1 MRNFLL
7 WTIVIIISIGIYYS
21 INQEQSTTDSYN
33 ERTDSYNERTD
44 SYNERTDSYNERKED
59 AASHRNYNEPRVQV
73 SASELYSRYNSN
85 SIRAKAL
92 YDGKLI
98 EITDSPLKVDIAPDG
113 DGIIYLADFFLQDF
127 GVYAK
132 GGEDFKSEAAKLES
146 IYDEITLLCYS
157 DEFST
162 ENNILTDCIFDLKT
176 NSERK
181 TRQEQK
187 REQKRELARQKIA
200 RQEQAR
206 QEQEQELAKQ
216 ARIATQELARQEQEI
231 ARQEEAKIARQE
243 EAKIARQEQARQEQE
258 LARQERIKAYAAI
271 TKSESKSQ
279 NDVETEPYN
288 TTYVDGNSSADSDY
302 FD

>member
-21 INQEQSTTDSYN
+21 INQEQSTTDSYD
-33 ERTDSYNERTD
+33 EEQSTTDSYDEI
-44 SYNERTDSYNERKED
+44 SEED

-73 SASELYSRYNSN
+73 SASGLYNRYNSN

-113 DGIIYLADFFLQDF
+113 DGIIYLADFFFQGV

-132 GGEDFKSEAAKLES
+132 GGKDFKSEAAKLES
-146 IYDEITLLCYS
+146 TYDEITLLCYS

-162 ENNILTDCIFDLKT
+162 DNNILTDCIFDLKT
-176 NSERK
+176 NSERDA
-181 TRQEQK
+181 E
-187 REQKRELARQKIA
+187 
-200 RQEQAR
+200 
-206 QEQEQELAKQ
+206 
-216 ARIATQELARQEQEI
+216 RIAIRA
-231 ARQEEAKIARQE
+231 AEAKARE
-243 EAKIARQEQARQEQE
+243 EDKKAREEEVEGRKAAEKAREEEVEGRKAAEKAREEKDRKIREKTE
-258 LARQERIKAYAAI
+258 QERIKAYAAI

>member
-21 INQEQSTTDSYN
+21 INQEQSTTDSYD
-33 ERTDSYNERTD
+33 EEQSTTDSYDEI
-44 SYNERTDSYNERKED
+44 SEED

-73 SASELYSRYNSN
+73 SASGLYNRYNSN

-113 DGIIYLADFFLQDF
+113 DGIIYLADFFFQGV

-132 GGEDFKSEAAKLES
+132 GGKDFKSEAAKLES
-146 IYDEITLLCYS
+146 TYDEITLLCYS

-162 ENNILTDCIFDLKT
+162 DNNILTDCIFDLKT
-176 NSERK
+176 NSERDA
-181 TRQEQK
+181 E
-187 REQKRELARQKIA
+187 
-200 RQEQAR
+200 
-206 QEQEQELAKQ
+206 
-216 ARIATQELARQEQEI
+216 RIAIRA
-231 ARQEEAKIARQE
+231 AEAKARE
-243 EAKIARQEQARQEQE
+243 EDKKAREEEVEGRKAAEKAREEEVEGRKAAEKAREEEVEGRKAAEKAREEKDRKIREKTE
-258 LARQERIKAYAAI
+258 QERIKAYAAI

>member
-21 INQEQSTTDSYN
+21 INQEQST
-33 ERTDSYNERTD
+33 
-44 SYNERTDSYNERKED
+44 TDSYNERKED

-206 QEQEQELAKQ
+206 QEQEQ
-216 ARIATQELARQEQEI
+216 
-231 ARQEEAKIARQE
+231 
-243 EAKIARQEQARQEQE
+243 ARQEQE

>member
-33 ERTDSYNERTD
+33 ER
-44 SYNERTDSYNERKED
+44 KED

-73 SASELYSRYNSN
+73 SASELYNRYNSN

-113 DGIIYLADFFLQDF
+113 DGIIYLADFFFQDL

-132 GGEDFKSEAAKLES
+132 GGEDFKSEAAKLKS
-146 IYDEITLLCYS
+146 TYDRITLLCYS

-176 NSERK
+176 MSERK
-181 TRQEQK
+181 TRQAEKQ
-187 REQKRELARQKIA
+187 ARQAEEK
-200 RQEQAR
+200 EQAR
-206 QEQEQELAKQ
+206 Q
-216 ARIATQELARQEQEI
+216 ARLARQAEVLASRAE
-231 ARQEEAKIARQE
+231 AEAEEL
-243 EAKIARQEQARQEQE
+243 ARQEQE
-258 LARQERIKAYAAI
+258 LARQEQERIKAYAA
-271 TKSESKSQ
+271 TKSELKSQ
-279 NDVETEPYN
+279 NDVETEPYS

>member
-7 WTIVIIISIGIYYS
+7 WISVIIIFIGMFYY
-21 INQEQSTTDSYN
+21 INQEQSTTDSYD
-33 ERTDSYNERTD
+33 EEQSTTDSYDEI
-44 SYNERTDSYNERKED
+44 SEED
-59 AASHRNYNEPRVQV
+59 AASHRNYDEPRVQV
-73 SASELYSRYNSN
+73 SAYNLYSSYDSN

-113 DGIIYLADFFLQDF
+113 DGIIYLADFFIQGV

-132 GGEDFKSEAAKLES
+132 GGEDFKSEAAKLKS
-146 IYDEITLLCYS
+146 TYDRITLLCYS

-162 ENNILTDCIFDLKT
+162 DNNILTDCIFDLKT
-176 NSERK
+176 MSERK
-181 TRQEQK
+181 
-187 REQKRELARQKIA
+187 ARQAEEEA
-200 RQEQAR
+200 RKAEEEAIRTEEAIREEAR
-206 QEQEQELAKQ
+206 YQ
-216 ARIATQELARQEQEI
+216 
-231 ARQEEAKIARQE
+231 ARQEEAREETE
-243 EAKIARQEQARQEQE
+243 EAIRSKTER
-258 LARQERIKAYAAI
+258 ERIKAYAAI
-271 TKSESKSQ
+271 TQSESKSQ

>member
-1 MRNFLL
+1 MRNLLL
-7 WTIVIIISIGIYYS
+7 WIGVITIFIGMFYY
-21 INQEQSTTDSYN
+21 INQEQSTTDSYD
-33 ERTDSYNERTD
+33 EEQSTTDSYDEI
-44 SYNERTDSYNERKED
+44 SEED

-73 SASELYSRYNSN
+73 SAYKLYSSYDSN

-113 DGIIYLADFFLQDF
+113 DGIIYLADYFIQGV

-132 GGEDFKSEAAKLES
+132 GGKDFKSEAAKLES
-146 IYDEITLLCYS
+146 TYDEITLLCYS

-176 NSERK
+176 NSERDAERIAIRAAENNGESWAK
-181 TRQEQK
+181 A
-187 REQKRELARQKIA
+187 RENDAERQKAIDEKWAKA
-200 RQEQAR
+200 REEDEKAR
-206 QEQEQELAKQ
+206 EEEVEGRKAAETAKEEKDR
-216 ARIATQELARQEQEI
+216 RIREKTE
-231 ARQEEAKIARQE
+231 
-243 EAKIARQEQARQEQE
+243 
-258 LARQERIKAYAAI
+258 QERIKAYAAI

>member
-44 SYNERTDSYNERKED
+44 SYNERKED

-73 SASELYSRYNSN
+73 SASELYNRYNSN

-113 DGIIYLADFFLQDF
+113 DGIIYLADFFFQDL

-132 GGEDFKSEAAKLES
+132 GGEDFKSEAAKLKS
-146 IYDEITLLCYS
+146 TYDRITLLCYS

-176 NSERK
+176 MSERK
-181 TRQEQK
+181 TRQEQ
-187 REQKRELARQKIA
+187 E
-200 RQEQAR
+200 
-206 QEQEQELAKQ
+206 
-216 ARIATQELARQEQEI
+216 QELARQEQE
-231 ARQEEAKIARQE
+231 RQAEAKLAR
-243 EAKIARQEQARQEQE
+243 IARQEQALARQAEEQEQE
-258 LARQERIKAYAAI
+258 LARQEQERIKAYAA
-271 TKSESKSQ
+271 TKSELKSQ
-279 NDVETEPYN
+279 NDVETEPYS

>member
-21 INQEQSTTDSYN
+21 INQEQSTTDSYD
-33 ERTDSYNERTD
+33 EEQSTTDSYDEI
-44 SYNERTDSYNERKED
+44 SEED

-73 SASELYSRYNSN
+73 SASGLYNRYNSN

-113 DGIIYLADFFLQDF
+113 DGIIYLADFFFQGV

-132 GGEDFKSEAAKLES
+132 GGKDFKSEAAKLES
-146 IYDEITLLCYS
+146 TYDEITLLCYS

-162 ENNILTDCIFDLKT
+162 DNNILTDCIFDLKT

-181 TRQEQK
+181 TRKEQK
-187 REQKRELARQKIA
+187 QEIA
-200 RQEQAR
+200 RQEQEIAR
-206 QEQEQELAKQ
+206 QE
-216 ARIATQELARQEQEI
+216 RIAAQELARQEQEI
-231 ARQEEAKIARQE
+231 ARQEQEIARQARQE
-243 EAKIARQEQARQEQE
+243 QEIARRARQEQEIARQEQERQEQE

>member
-1 MRNFLL
+1 MFSGTECFKMRNFLL

-21 INQEQSTTDSYN
+21 INQEQSTTDSY
-33 ERTDSYNERTD
+33 D
-44 SYNERTDSYNERKED
+44 ERKEN

-73 SASELYSRYNSN
+73 SAIKLYSSYDSN

-113 DGIIYLADFFLQDF
+113 DGIIYLADFFFQDL

-132 GGEDFKSEAAKLES
+132 GGEDFKSEAAKLKS
-146 IYDEITLLCYS
+146 TYDTITLLCYS

-206 QEQEQELAKQ
+206 QEQE
-216 ARIATQELARQEQEI
+216 
-231 ARQEEAKIARQE
+231 
-243 EAKIARQEQARQEQE
+243 

>member
-7 WTIVIIISIGIYYS
+7 WTIVIIISIGIYDS
-21 INQEQSTTDSYN
+21 INQEQST
-33 ERTDSYNERTD
+33 
-44 SYNERTDSYNERKED
+44 TDSYNERKED

-73 SASELYSRYNSN
+73 SASELYNRYNSN

-113 DGIIYLADFFLQDF
+113 DGIIYLADFFFQDL

-162 ENNILTDCIFDLKT
+162 DNNILTDCIFDLKT
-176 NSERK
+176 MSERK
-181 TRQEQK
+181 TRQEQ
-187 REQKRELARQKIA
+187 E
-200 RQEQAR
+200 
-206 QEQEQELAKQ
+206 
-216 ARIATQELARQEQEI
+216 QELARQEQE
-231 ARQEEAKIARQE
+231 RQEEAKIAR
-243 EAKIARQEQARQEQE
+243 IARQEQELARQAEEQEQELARQEQERQAEAKIDRIARQEQE
-258 LARQERIKAYAAI
+258 LARQEGIKAYAAI

>member
-7 WTIVIIISIGIYYS
+7 WISVIIIFIGMFYY
-21 INQEQSTTDSYN
+21 INQEQSTTDSYD
-33 ERTDSYNERTD
+33 EEQSTTDSYDEI
-44 SYNERTDSYNERKED
+44 SEED
-59 AASHRNYNEPRVQV
+59 AASHRNYDEPRVQV
-73 SASELYSRYNSN
+73 SAYNLYSSYDSN

-113 DGIIYLADFFLQDF
+113 DGIIYLADFFIQGV

-132 GGEDFKSEAAKLES
+132 GGEDFKSEAAKLKS
-146 IYDEITLLCYS
+146 TYDRITLLCYS

-162 ENNILTDCIFDLKT
+162 DNNILTDCIFDLKT
-176 NSERK
+176 MSERK
-181 TRQEQK
+181 
-187 REQKRELARQKIA
+187 ARQAEEEA
-200 RQEQAR
+200 RKAEEEAIRTEEAIREEAR
-206 QEQEQELAKQ
+206 YQ
-216 ARIATQELARQEQEI
+216 
-231 ARQEEAKIARQE
+231 ARQEEAREETE
-243 EAKIARQEQARQEQE
+243 EAIREERAREAEARKAE
-258 LARQERIKAYAAI
+258 AREETEEAIRSKTERERIKAYAAI
-271 TKSESKSQ
+271 TQSESKSQ